1 MSVRNPTIQVKAPT
15 VLLLGLRTRQ
25 SALRNLGRGFK
36 AQFSLETRATLLI
49 AKITET
55 DQGLTGFFNKP
66 VQAIAIDRVRRVR
79 WSNRE
84 PKAGIGSSR
93 VRRKFDLEVLLPTAD
108 FEQQTRHNNICRVD
122 DVFNAHIPFRGWFG
136 TQSRG
141 NV

>member
-1 MSVRNPTIQVKAPT
+1 LLERKRIVAPT
-15 VLLLGLRTRQ
+15 KRAQAGTRAI
-25 SALRNLGRGFK
+25 SALRNVFGRVIK
-36 AQFSLETRATLLI
+36 AQFSLETHATLLI

-55 DQGLTGFFNKP
+55 NQGLTGFFNKL

-84 PKAGIGSSR
+84 PKAGIESCR
-93 VRRKFDLEVLLPTAD
+93 VRRKFDLDVLLPTAD

-136 TQSRG
+136 TQSPG